1 MSHAVSI
8 NCDKGESFG
17 LYKMGA
23 AATMPYCTVRLA
35 KERGVRVGALRGF
48 LDREGMPLSHIKPHG
63 ALYGMAS
70 RTESV
75 AHAICGAAQVFG
87 AALLGMAGTMQ
98 EAVHDAEAAA
108 ARTSE
113 VHRAIEAYL
122 S

>member
-1 MSHAVSI
+1 
-8 NCDKGESFG
+8 
-17 LYKMGA
+17 
-23 AATMPYCTVRLA
+23 
-35 KERGVRVGALRGF
+35 
-48 LDREGMPLSHIKPHG
+48 
-63 ALYGMAS
+63 
-70 RTESV
+70 V